1 LSRQVAVRKNRNRNW
16 SRDVLPHIK
25 QELERFDKL
34 GIIPTLRSVFYV
46 LSSKNIIQNTQSDYN
61 YLSDYTA
68 KCRKRDKILHRL
80 LTGMKRAKE
89 EGDEYYNWIGDNTFK
104 ILDSHGLFTMYV
116 KYRHKYLNAPIVYY
130 EKETKWGGYETKKY
144 ILNMDEV
151 LPVDCF
157 SDQTRGVIQDFIDE
171 YKTPEQ
177 YIKENL
183 DFIGNLPE
191 DYKKLIPRWHEQPY
205 YVELWTEKSAMVG
218 TFRSMLE
225 GVDVRIVYNRGF
237 DSISNSWSTYQRI
250 RKAWDQGKK
259 VVILYC
265 GDLDP
270 SGDMMDETIKDIM
283 NVFFDVERYENDEK
297 YRFKR
302 IAILPEHIERF
313 KLPKNPDKK
322 VLDKLKQDPR
332 KERFKEKYDLKSD
345 NDLFQ
350 IEIDAL
356 AAFNPEELKKMLRG
370 AILPYREHEIYDKL
384 LKDDKHSYQQIS
396 LHIRKNVH
404 KFLEEQN
411 IKSFMEY
418 FLRSH
423 K

>member
-1 LSRQVAVRKNRNRNW
+1 
-16 SRDVLPHIK
+16 
-25 QELERFDKL
+25 
-34 GIIPTLRSVFYV
+34 
-46 LSSKNIIQNTQSDYN
+46 
-61 YLSDYTA
+61 
-68 KCRKRDKILHRL
+68 
-80 LTGMKRAKE
+80 MKSAKE
-89 EGDEYYNWIGDNTFK
+89 EGDEDYKWIDDNTLK
-104 ILDSHGLFTMYV
+104 ILDSHGLVTVYV
-116 KYRHKYLNAPIVYY
+116 KSRHKYLNAPIVYY
-130 EKETKWGGYETKKY
+130 EKKIEWGGYETKKY
-144 ILNMDEV
+144 ILNIDEV
-151 LPVDCF
+151 LSVDCF
-157 SDQTRGVIQDFIDE
+157 SDQTRGVIQDFTDE

-191 DYKKLIPRWHEQPY
+191 DYKRLIPKWHKQSY

-225 GVDVRIVYNRGF
+225 GLDVRIVYNRGF
-237 DSISNSWSTYQRI
+237 DSISNSWGTYQRI

-283 NVFFDVERYENDEK
+283 NVFFNVEHYENDEK

-313 KLPKNPDKK
+313 KLPKNPDKQ

-332 KERFKEKYDLKSD
+332 KERFKQKYDLKSD

-356 AAFNPEELKKMLRG
+356 AAFNPEELKQMLRG
-370 AILPYREHEIYDKL
+370 AILPYRDHEIYEKL
-384 LKDDKHSYQQIS
+384 LKDEKHSHEQIS
-396 LHIRKNVH
+396 LHIRKNVL

-411 IKSFMEY
+411 IRSFMEY
-418 FLRSH
+418 YF
-423 K
+423 